1 MSLRTDLI
9 QRVDG
14 ETILKPS
21 GSILQVV
28 QVKYVMPYY
37 HYEQLG
43 SSLFEITPL
52 RISITPKETTSKIL
66 LQWSF
71 RGNADS
77 SYDRMEFFI
86 YRQVNSGSEA
96 NLTSGA
102 SGNSAGQAAGQWPVS
117 GGTNLQVHGV
127 GGIDY
132 QDDPTFSSGDTIT
145 YKLYL
150 RDGNNDGSAFSINRG
165 RANLGS
171 SEETAGASS
180 VTAFEISQTS

>member
-9 QRVDG
+9 QRVDC

-86 YRQVNSGSEA
+86 YRQINNGSNA
-96 NLTSGA
+96 NLTSGD
-102 SGNSAGQAAGQWPVS
+102 SGGSAGQAAGQWPVS
-117 GGTNLQVHGV
+117 GGSDFQTHGV

-150 RDGNNDGSAFSINRG
+150 RDGNNDGSSFSINRG